1 MTLSI
6 ALAVALAVA
15 GCTDVSLRTG
25 GVETPAAP
33 LPAAATDGTRPLG
46 ESSDYTY
53 RLLAPEQTGL
63 TQVFDDGRHTYLT
76 FAGKPPAG
84 LMIFDE
90 NGKAVPFTTAGHSAI
105 VSTIRGGLLVRT
117 PSQSSYAQPRILE
130 RGARVEASQPGET
143 DATAALPADLAAARA
158 EILRAQQRIA
168 GLSAELDKVSRGEAS
183 VPLAQ
188 IRSEIEEIQMQL
200 NGVSATLV
208 RAHFA
213 SGSTVLALS
222 ASTSQAILAAAQRAA
237 QVRIRGRAD
246 STGTPAV
253 NAYLA
258 RERALSVRRMLI
270 AGGVAP
276 SKLRTSY
283 ASADYIAS
291 NSTASGRA
299 QNRRVDLV
307 FVGKASEPI
316 HGVLNESSTGTPK
329 LGDVLARANTPTL
342 KFADR

>member
-1 MTLSI
+1 MNLHPVAI
-6 ALAVALAVA
+6 AVAVALA
-15 GCTDVSLRTG
+15 GCTVPNLRTSR
-25 GVETPAAP
+25 VETPVAA
-33 LPAAATDGTRPLG
+33 LPATPSSAA
-46 ESSDYTY
+46 SDYTY
-53 RLLAPEQTGL
+53 RLLTPEQTGL
-63 TQVFDDGRHTYLT
+63 TQVFDDGRRTYLS
-76 FAGKPPAG
+76 FAAVPPAG

-90 NGKAVPFTTAGHSAI
+90 HGKAVPFTTGGHTAV
-105 VSTIRGGLLVRT
+105 VSGIRTGLLVRT
-117 PSQSSYAQPRILE
+117 PTKSSYAQSRSPE
-130 RGARVEASQPGET
+130 RVARVEASTPGET
-143 DATAALPADLAAARA
+143 DTTPGLPAELAAARA
-158 EILRAQQRIA
+158 EILRAQERIA
-168 GLSAELDKVSRGEAS
+168 GLSAELDKASRGEAS
-183 VPLAQ
+183 APLAQ

-222 ASTSQAILAAAQRAA
+222 AGAQQAILAAAQRAE

-253 NAYLA
+253 NSYLA

-270 AGGVAP
+270 EGGVAA

-291 NSTASGRA
+291 NSTAHGRA

-307 FVGKASEPI
+307 FVGKANEPI
-316 HGVLNESSTGTPK
+316 HGVLNESSTEATR
-329 LGDVLARANTPTL
+329 LGGVLARAAPPTL
-342 KFADR
+342 KFAGR